1 MLDYTYFKDKYRLFA
16 VDVSRQ
22 KALDAD
28 SRTIQ
33 ETVFQGVAGE
43 ADNIKIRLYTIL
55 EKSEETVL
63 EFYKG
68 KTKVLWIVEIVEYNK
83 VNVKLSN
90 SQLNKLKSAAKNQT
104 GVILRM
110 NIKMFNGNNLPHELS

>member
-1 MLDYTYFKDKYRLFA
+1 MLDYTYFKEKYRLFA

-33 ETVFQGVAGE
+33 QTVFQGVAGG

-55 EKSEETVL
+55 EISEETML
-63 EFYKG
+63 EFYKET
-68 KTKVLWIVEIVEYNK
+68 TKVLWIVEIVEYNK

-90 SQLNKLKSAAKNQT
+90 SQLNKLKSATKNQT
-104 GVILRM
+104 GVIWGW
-110 NIKMFNGNNLPHELS
+110 I